1 MKIVIVEEE
10 VAHLNLQ
17 DRCPSVAAAMFLWFN
32 LLLQVC
38 QCCGRDTIQIQTC

>member
-17 DRCPSVAAAMFLWFN
+17 DRCPSVAAE
-32 LLLQVC
+32 
-38 QCCGRDTIQIQTC
+38 CGSSHVSLV